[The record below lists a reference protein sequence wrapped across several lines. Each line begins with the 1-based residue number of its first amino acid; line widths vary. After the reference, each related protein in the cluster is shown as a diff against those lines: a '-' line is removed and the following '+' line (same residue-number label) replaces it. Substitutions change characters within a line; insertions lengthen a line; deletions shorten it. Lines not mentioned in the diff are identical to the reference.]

1 MVLGDAVKKCH
12 VLGGPYNGGGGGG
25 GGFFVFV
32 SLWHYFIMVAIGK
45 TSIAVSVTSHG

>member
-12 VLGGPYNGGGGGG
+12 VLGGPYNGGGGG
-25 GGFFVFV
+25 FFCFFFV

>member
-1 MVLGDAVKKCH
+1 MGEE
-12 VLGGPYNGGGGGG
+12 GGGG
-25 GGFFVFV
+25 FV